1 MNAPRVGVNL
11 LWLVPGVVGG
21 SEEYTTRLLEGIAER
36 SPSDLALTLYVLPS
50 FQAAHPHLADAF
62 PTVVAPV
69 DGSSKGRRVLAE
81 STWLAR
87 RARAARM
94 VLMHHG
100 GGTIPPVRT
109 VPPMVTIHDVQ
120 PLMMPAN
127 FSPAK
132 HRYLRWRL
140 PASARRAR
148 LVVTLTEH
156 ARSTVI
162 DLGAPP
168 ERVVVVPP
176 GFTPR
181 QSEEPE
187 GDPATAFDLDRPFFL
202 FPAITYPH
210 KNHLVLLRAFARV
223 ARDHDTL
230 LVLTGGE
237 ARQEDVLRAEI
248 AALGIGE
255 RVRRLGRVPRGDL
268 DWMLRHAVALTFP
281 SRFEGFGLPVLEAM
295 GNGCPVIAAAATALP
310 EVVGPAGI
318 LVDPDDVGGWADA
331 MVELL
336 TDGRRREWFVEAG
349 FARTAEFRWGQ
360 SVDAALAA
368 YQLALGMVS
377 R

>member
-1 MNAPRVGVNL
+1 
-11 LWLVPGVVGG
+11 
-21 SEEYTTRLLEGIAER
+21 
-36 SPSDLALTLYVLPS
+36 
-50 FQAAHPHLADAF
+50 
-62 PTVVAPV
+62 
-69 DGSSKGRRVLAE
+69 
-81 STWLAR
+81 
-87 RARAARM
+87 M
-94 VLMHHG
+94 VLLHHG

-120 PLMMPAN
+120 PLVLPAN
-127 FSPAK
+127 FSPVK
-132 HRYLRWRL
+132 HGYLRWRL

-148 LVVTLTEH
+148 LVVTLTQH
-156 ARSTVI
+156 ARSTAI
-162 DLGAPP
+162 DLLGARP

-181 QSEEPE
+181 QGEEPE
-187 GDPATAFDLDRPFFL
+187 GDPAEAFALDRPFFL

-223 ARDHDTL
+223 AREHDTL

-237 ARQEDVLRAEI
+237 AQQEELLRAEI
-248 AALGIGE
+248 AELGIGD
-255 RVRRLGRVPRGDL
+255 RVRRVGRVPRGDL

-318 LVDPDDVGGWADA
+318 LVDPDDVDGWADA
-331 MVELL
+331 MVEML
-336 TDGRRREWFVEAG
+336 TDARRREWLVEAG
-349 FARTAEFRWGQ
+349 YARTAEFRWGQ

-368 YQLALGMVS
+368 YDLALGMV
-377 R
+377 RR